1 MLRIRSQFPML
12 ASWARSS
19 TRSGHARFAAS
30 SAYPVA
36 EGRRLSPGEGP
47 RALCAHFGLPLV
59 VKPRKSYWRDR
70 LDSWGRV
77 WIVESQAELEKLL
90 PTISEPSRYL
100 VESCFDGDG
109 VGVSVL
115 AEKGEIAHAFQHR
128 RLRQGKGGCSSY
140 RISEPV
146 DPTLLD
152 ACAKICRAT
161 ELTGVCMFEF
171 RHDPRDGSWILI
183 ETNARFWGSIG
194 LPLSLGV
201 DFPLYLYDLLV
212 HGRHHAA
219 VPYPA
224 GIRSRNLMLDG
235 LNLATTLRGL
245 RWSQLGAWSAEL
257 GDFLAQPI
265 RWLTGRERSDSF
277 VSDDLRPALWE
288 CAVLLKSLRQKLER
302 GQAGGV
308 GRRLGDRL
316 RQIAAVNS
324 RDAPA

>member
-1 MLRIRSQFPML
+1 ML

-115 AEKGEIAHAFQHR
+115 AEKGEIAPAFQHR